1 MKTFVGTSGYAYK
14 PWKGKFYPA
23 QLPDKE
29 MLPFYARR
37 FDTVEINH
45 TFYRMP
51 ADAVLA
57 RWREQ
62 VSDGFSFSVKASRA
76 ITHHARLK
84 EPGDAVAF
92 LFQRLDSLGDRL
104 GPVLFQLPPNLRLDL
119 ARLRD
124 FLGVLPGERRVAME
138 FRHISWFDEV
148 VFDTLREHGVALC
161 IADGELED
169 DIPFVATADWGYLR
183 LRAVDYTDEAIG
195 AWAEKV
201 REQKWARGYVFFKHE
216 DAATGPR
223 LAARFIELMK
233 AAGAAGSPEA

>member
-29 MLPFYARR
+29 MLPFYARQ

-84 EPGDAVAF
+84 EAGDAVAF

-119 ARLRD
+119 SS
-124 FLGVLPGERRVAME
+124 VAG
-138 FRHISWFDEV
+138 FSRCA
-148 VFDTLREHGVALC
+148 TRGTAGRHGVSSHL
-161 IADGELED
+161 L
-169 DIPFVATADWGYLR
+169 
-183 LRAVDYTDEAIG
+183 
-195 AWAEKV
+195 V
-201 REQKWARGYVFFKHE
+201 R
-216 DAATGPR
+216 
-223 LAARFIELMK
+223 
-233 AAGAAGSPEA
+233 